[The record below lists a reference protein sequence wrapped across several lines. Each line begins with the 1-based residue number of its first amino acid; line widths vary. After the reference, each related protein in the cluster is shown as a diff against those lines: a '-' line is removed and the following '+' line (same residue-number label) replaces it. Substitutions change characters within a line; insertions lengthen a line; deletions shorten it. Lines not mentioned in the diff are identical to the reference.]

1 MTDCF
6 KMTFIS
12 AVFMAVLISLVFI
25 KLILVIVKVNNSH
38 KINVTLSCLAKTQPQ
53 PFLYNGILMILC
65 VNVPIFRA
73 YSNFY
78 NSSPIAFVLLYGQT
92 CRCPI
97 FQKQPFLFAFFALI
111 DMWELLFPAQTW
123 SCQFPANRILYRKW
137 KTFRGKL
144 ELFSAPF

>member
-6 KMTFIS
+6 KMTFAS

-38 KINVTLSCLAKTQPQ
+38 KINKTLSCLAKTQPQ
-53 PFLYNGILMILC
+53 PFLYNGILMIVCECAYLLC
-65 VNVPIFRA
+65 L
-73 YSNFY
+73 FY
-78 NSSPIAFVLLYGQT
+78 NSSSIAFVLLYGQT
-92 CRCPI
+92 RHCPI
-97 FQKQPFLFAFFALI
+97 FQEQPFLIAFFALI
-111 DMWELLFPAQTW
+111 DMWELLFPAQTL
-123 SCQFPANRILYRKW
+123 SCQFPENRILYGKW